1 MTTTLDDANV
11 YPDYLREEFFK
22 HILKQLF
29 GDVAKLSDL
38 QVIPQKSFG
47 NYCSDIYRVRLK
59 YELHDKKSKDGA
71 VVAGAQKAI
80 TRTEQRV
87 LNVLVKDLFDN
98 LSSISNEQFMYAQV
112 LPEINKTLLSC
123 ALKPVSP
130 T

>member
-59 YELHDKKSKDGA
+59 YELHDKKSKE
-71 VVAGAQKAI
+71 KAI

>member
-11 YPDYLREEFFK
+11 YPDYLREEFFN

-59 YELHDKKSKDGA
+59 YELHDKKSKE
-71 VVAGAQKAI
+71 KAI